1 MSWKGMQEHLRSL
14 QERRQQ
20 LESSIVID
28 PDASILSNM
37 TEMIRLRS
45 DPFSPIY
52 KFPGFPH
59 AFPSLPISEHIVQQT

>member
-20 LESSIVID
+20 LESSIGID
-28 PDASILSNM
+28 PEASILSNM

-45 DPFSPIY
+45 DQFSPI
-52 KFPGFPH
+52 
-59 AFPSLPISEHIVQQT
+59 